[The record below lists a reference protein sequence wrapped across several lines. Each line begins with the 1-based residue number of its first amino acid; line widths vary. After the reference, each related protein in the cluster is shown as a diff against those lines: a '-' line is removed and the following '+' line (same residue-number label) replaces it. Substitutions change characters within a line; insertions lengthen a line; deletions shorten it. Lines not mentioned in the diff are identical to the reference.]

1 MPKALLI
8 SFVDA
13 ISPWREPRYRRTRK
27 AYSECRVSCTWF
39 NYSMW
44 SAGAGLTT
52 ITRRR
57 RG

>member
-1 MPKALLI
+1 
-8 SFVDA
+8 
-13 ISPWREPRYRRTRK
+13 
-27 AYSECRVSCTWF
+27 
-39 NYSMW
+39 MW